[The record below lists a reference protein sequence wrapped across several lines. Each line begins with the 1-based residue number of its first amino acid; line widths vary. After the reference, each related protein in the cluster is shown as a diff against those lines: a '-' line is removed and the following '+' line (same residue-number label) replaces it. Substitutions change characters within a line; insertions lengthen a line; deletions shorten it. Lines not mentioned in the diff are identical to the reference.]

1 MGKGE
6 KVARGRGGSEEE
18 EGRECVGSEVLSSAL
33 VYREYNIPLQGVQ
46 YPTRIRM

>member
-33 VYREYNIPLQGVQ
+33 VYREYNMYPFQGVQ
-46 YPTRIRM
+46 YPTS